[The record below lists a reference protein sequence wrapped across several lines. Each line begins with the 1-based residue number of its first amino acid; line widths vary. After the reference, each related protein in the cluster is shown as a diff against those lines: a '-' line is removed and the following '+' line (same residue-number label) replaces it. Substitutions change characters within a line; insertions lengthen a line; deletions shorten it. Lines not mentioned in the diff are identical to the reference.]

1 LGQEGN
7 SLVGVVASAK
17 EDEAAELICRF
28 TFCCSSA
35 EILIAERWPEVELEL
50 WKFISFPVSERQF
63 LLISGSTPPGGVL
76 AVHGQVQVRPT
87 SQCSGA
93 IIKAFRSV
101 A

>member
-7 SLVGVVASAK
+7 PLGGVAAPTK

-28 TFCCSSA
+28 RIFLPASSA

-63 LLISGSTPPGGVL
+63 LLISGSTPP
-76 AVHGQVQVRPT
+76 
-87 SQCSGA
+87 CGA
-93 IIKAFRSV
+93 
-101 A
+101 